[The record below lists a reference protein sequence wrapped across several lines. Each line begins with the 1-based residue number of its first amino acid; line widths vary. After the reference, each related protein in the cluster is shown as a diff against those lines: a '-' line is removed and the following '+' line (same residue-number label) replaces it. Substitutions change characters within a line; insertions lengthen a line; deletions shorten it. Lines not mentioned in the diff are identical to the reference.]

1 MSHDTWLHRIARRAV
16 SPLAHS
22 ALTPNHLTTA
32 RLLSGVAA
40 AACFAADATGWNVA
54 GALLFLLSMLLDR
67 ADGELARLQHSGSR
81 FGALY
86 DLWTDAICNVAVFL
100 GLGIA
105 AADGF
110 LGAWA
115 IPAGLLAGISI
126 GATFALILAIDIRFG
141 SGTMVFEARGGFDPD
156 DAMIAV
162 PLGVVAGFGDVLVL
176 LAAICA
182 PIALLIVGL
191 DVRRRWQGL
200 VHEEQG
206 AR

>member
-1 MSHDTWLHRIARRAV
+1 MSHDTWLHRIARRTV
-16 SPLAHS
+16 RPLVHT
-22 ALTPNHLTTA
+22 ALTPNHLTSA
-32 RLLSGVAA
+32 RLLSGAA
-40 AACFAADATGWNVA
+40 AAVCFAFDTLGWNLA
-54 GALLFLLSMLLDR
+54 GALLFVLSMLLDR

-126 GATFALILAIDIRFG
+126 GVAFALILAIDIRFG
-141 SGTMVFEARGGFDPD
+141 SGTMVFEAVGGFDPD
-156 DAMIAV
+156 DAMILV
-162 PLGVVAGFGDVLVL
+162 PLGVAAGLGDVLVL

-182 PIALLIVGL
+182 PIAMLIVGL
-191 DVRRRWQGL
+191 DVRRRWQRL
-200 VHEEQG
+200 VHEEHG

>member
-1 MSHDTWLHRIARRAV
+1 MSYDTWLHRIARGAV
-16 SPLAHS
+16 RPFVDS
-22 ALTPNHLTTA
+22 AVRPNHLTSA

-40 AACFAADATGWNVA
+40 AACFAAGTPGWNLA
-54 GALLFLLSMLLDR
+54 GALLFVLSMLLDR

-81 FGALY
+81 FGAIY

-115 IPAGLLAGISI
+115 IPAGLLAGTSV
-126 GATFALILAIDIRFG
+126 GLTFALILAVDLRFG
-141 SGTMVFEARGGFDPD
+141 SGTMVFEAVGGFDPD
-156 DAMIAV
+156 DAMIVV
-162 PLGVVAGFGDVLVL
+162 PLGVAAGFGDVLVL
-176 LAAICA
+176 LAAVCA

-191 DVRRRWQGL
+191 DVRRRWQRL
-200 VHEEQG
+200 AHREQG
-206 AR
+206 VQ

>member
-16 SPLAHS
+16 RPLVDS
-22 ALTPNHLTTA
+22 AVTPNHLTSA

-40 AACFAADATGWNVA
+40 AACFALDTPGWNLA
-54 GALLFLLSMLLDR
+54 GALLFVLSMLLDR

-81 FGALY
+81 FGAIY

-105 AADGF
+105 AVDGF

-115 IPAGLLAGISI
+115 IPAGLLAGTSI
-126 GATFALILAIDIRFG
+126 GVTFALILAIDLRFG
-141 SGTMVFEARGGFDPD
+141 SGTMVFEATGGFDPD
-156 DAMIAV
+156 DAMIIV
-162 PLGVVAGFGDVLVL
+162 PLGVAAGFGDALVL

-182 PIALLIVGL
+182 PIALLIVAL
-191 DVRRRWQGL
+191 DVRRRWQRL
-200 VHEEQG
+200 DV
-206 AR
+206 R

>member
-1 MSHDTWLHRIARRAV
+1 MSHDTWLHRIARRTV
-16 SPLAHS
+16 RPLVHTPV
-22 ALTPNHLTTA
+22 TPNHLTSA
-32 RLLSGVAA
+32 RLLSGVGA
-40 AACFAADATGWNVA
+40 AACFAAGSAPWNLA
-54 GALLFLLSMLLDR
+54 GALLFVASMLLDR
-67 ADGELARLQHSGSR
+67 ADGELARLQRSGSR

-105 AADGF
+105 AVHGF

-115 IPAGLLAGISI
+115 VPAGLLAGISI
-126 GATFALILAIDIRFG
+126 GITFALILAVDLRFG
-141 SGTMVFEARGGFDPD
+141 SGTMVFDARGGFDPD

-182 PIALLIVGL
+182 PLAMVIVGV
-191 DVRRRWQGL
+191 DVRRRWTRL
-200 VHEEQG
+200 LRAEHG